1 MQKRLLW
8 RIIRFV
14 ITSAVLLL
22 VWFMFSF
29 SFQLFSVVSGV
40 IGALLISALT
50 HDEFI
55 ASHEAS
61 LNAFMPNPIMLLVYL
76 LVLFFELF
84 RASFIM
90 LFALFHGRVNPRIVH
105 FRTRMKSDLGRM
117 VISNSITFTPGTI
130 TLDLNDDHVI
140 VHWMFCDTTNSMAAG
155 LAVKGRLEAFLRR
168 VWQ

>member
-1 MQKRLLW
+1 MHTRLLW

-14 ITSAVLLL
+14 ITASVMLL

-29 SFQLFSVVSGV
+29 SLQLFSVVSGV
-40 IGALLISALT
+40 IGALLIAALT

-61 LNAFMPNPIMLLVYL
+61 LNAFMPNPIMLPVYL
-76 LVLFFELF
+76 MVLLYEMFK
-84 RASFIM
+84 ASFVM
-90 LFALFHGRVNPRIVH
+90 LAAVFGGRVNPRIVH

-117 VISNSITFTPGTI
+117 VLSNSITFTPGTI
-130 TLDLNDDHVI
+130 TLDLNDDHLI

-155 LAVKGRLEAFLRR
+155 AAVKGRLEAFLRR